1 MAITISRTYYAP
13 PSATTSHSFNVSL
26 PVGTNRKVVVTLG
39 FEASPSTISALTFDG
54 TSFLSNVAVTLTHST
69 DSSVREAQY
78 YYDVPD
84 IKADGTYAIAYTSG
98 LSSVKVQAVADI
110 LVGAATGAPE
120 STGSQEQPDGVAAM
134 TASVTATD
142 GAALIA
148 GGVSAFTSPTM
159 TWSGDVTER
168 FENSGGE
175 TYRVGWADNVTSGA
189 GSKSATCTL
198 SSTVSGVK
206 VIVLGSY
213 AAAAPAGP
221 TITVQPVA
229 DTVILSN
236 ETSASFSVT
245 ATGTGTLLYDW
256 ELETSVGGGVYANLA
271 NGNGATWTGQT
282 AASCSATLTAKTLTG
297 RRVRCNVTDD
307 NGTTTTNAVALTIW
321 DGPQVTTFPATDGSG
336 ESTATLTSDYV
347 TGVGEAIEVRI
358 PLSDG
363 DVAVTVTTT

>member
-1 MAITISRTYYAP
+1 MSILTREFYEP
-13 PSATTSHSFNVSL
+13 GSATTSHSFSITLGAGVA
-26 PVGTNRKVVVTLG
+26 RKLVVTIG
-39 FEASPSTISALTFDG
+39 RESTAGSVSALTFDG
-54 TSFLSNVAVTLTHST
+54 TSFVANAAIAFQHPTNSQMNLGQYWYDIPDAKGTGSYTIAFTTGASISLVS
-69 DSSVREAQY
+69 AQA
-78 YYDVPD
+78 V
-84 IKADGTYAIAYTSG
+84 IADGM
-98 LSSVKVQAVADI
+98 
-110 LVGAATGAPE
+110 ATGTAE
-120 STGSQEQPDGVAAM
+120 ATQTASAVDGVAAVGPV
-134 TASVTATD
+134 SVTATTD
-142 GAALIA
+142 AVLIA
-148 GGVSAFTSPTM
+148 GAAGSFTTPTIA
-159 TWSGDVTER
+159 WSGDVTER
-168 FENSGGE
+168 SESTNSGYRAGYADAADVASGSRTATA
-175 TYRVGWADNVTSGA
+175 TYSNTASGD
-189 GSKSATCTL
+189 KI
-198 SSTVSGVK
+198 
-206 VIVLGSY
+206 IVLGSY

-221 TITVQPVA
+221 TITGQPVA

-236 ETSASFSVT
+236 ETTASFSVT

-256 ELETSVGGGVYANLA
+256 ELEDGVGSGVYANLA

-321 DGPQVTTFPATDGSG
+321 DGPQVTTFPATDGDG